1 MSASVFPQ
9 ARINYFLSCAVRGLS
24 SATEL
29 MSTQIIDEHY
39 ASRLYR
45 DFTALQRLA
54 NSTFKTF
61 RSY

>member
-29 MSTQIIDEHY
+29 MSTQIIDEHCIIRRVFIVILLPY
-39 ASRLYR
+39 
-45 DFTALQRLA
+45 
-54 NSTFKTF
+54 NV
-61 RSY
+61 